1 MDGRNVPNDLK
12 PLINILNLIPVGTS
26 ECERGFSQMNLI
38 ETDTRNSLAVTTI
51 ANLLFIKLNGPPLA
65 LWQPRSYVLHWLRNH
80 SGADDNTNKSNDNN
94 HEVTE
99 NDKAFYRI
107 LN

>member
-1 MDGRNVPNDLK
+1 MNF
-12 PLINILNLIPVGTS
+12 LIFNLLNLIPVGTS

-65 LWQPRSYVLHWLRNH
+65 LWQPRSYVL
-80 SGADDNTNKSNDNN
+80 
-94 HEVTE
+94 
-99 NDKAFYRI
+99 
-107 LN
+107 